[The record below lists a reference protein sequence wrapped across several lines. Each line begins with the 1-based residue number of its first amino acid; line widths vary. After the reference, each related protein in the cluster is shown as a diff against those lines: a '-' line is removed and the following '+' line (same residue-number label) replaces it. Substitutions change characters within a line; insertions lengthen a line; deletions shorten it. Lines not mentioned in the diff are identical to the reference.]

1 MSQLNVA
8 ESRGVSGSAV
18 SLICQEFCQELSG
31 GPDHGPGAVGRS
43 HNPWVA
49 GSSPARPTY
58 THKHSGF
65 NPASTGEY
73 WRLCQP
79 SSHAGAHIPR
89 SGNSASGLAD
99 LAPCTRSAAWAI
111 DSYLTCA

>member
-58 THKHSGF
+58 T
-65 NPASTGEY
+65 
-73 WRLCQP
+73 
-79 SSHAGAHIPR
+79 
-89 SGNSASGLAD
+89 
-99 LAPCTRSAAWAI
+99 
-111 DSYLTCA
+111 